1 MSTSA
6 LVRALVD
13 DAAVFPP
20 GELPLRQAVD
30 EHRRHRSS
38 PYADA
43 VGPLLVRA
51 TDATSLHRLL
61 AVEDKMPVSLVVRP
75 GGDPQGL
82 PTAVLQLQREDR
94 GQVAGLEL
102 PVSDPI
108 SLRPVLDLGAPV
120 WLEVWRDTIDEDLDA
135 VAAIGAGAKLRTGGL
150 DPQDVPTDDVLA
162 RFVTGCRDRSLRF
175 KLTAGLHH
183 AVRRPA
189 ADGADQPEWH
199 GVANV
204 MSATAAAV
212 GGDVDAARGW
222 LAQADRARLRKHLES
237 LDDAQVAAMR
247 ASFVSFGCCGV
258 TDPLRELE
266 QLLPGTVSGLPATD
280 PIDLTSTTSTAK
292 ERS

>member
-20 GELPLRQAVD
+20 GELPLGQAVD
-30 EHRRHRSS
+30 EHRRHRSA
-38 PYADA
+38 PYGEA

-51 TDATSLHRLL
+51 TDASSLHRLL
-61 AVEDKMPVSLVVRP
+61 AVGERGRVGLVVRP
-75 GGDPQGL
+75 GGDPHAL
-82 PTAVLQLQREDR
+82 PTAVQQLQREDR

-150 DPQDVPTDDVLA
+150 DRQDVPSDDVLA
-162 RFVTGCRDRSLRF
+162 RFVAGCRDRSLRF

-183 AVRRPA
+183 AVRRDGA
-189 ADGADQPEWH
+189 ADGPPEWH

-204 MSATAAAV
+204 LSATAAAV
-212 GGDVDAARGW
+212 GGGDTEAVRSR
-222 LAQADRARLRKHLES
+222 LAETDPTRLREQLEA

-247 ASFVSFGCCGV
+247 AVFVSFGCCGV

-266 QLLPGTVSGLPATD
+266 QLVPGTVTGLPAAPATS
-280 PIDLTSTTSTAK
+280 TSTTTSTSK